1 MAYDVFFY
9 TYTKQL
15 SNIQQLNGKCYQ
27 HYITKLTCS
36 YEGCYRT
43 AFVQGGLCSQHEMM
57 FRPFGQLFNDLDRRR
72 DGGYNSACRQ
82 AVAYNGNKF
91 EYTIRHGRKIA
102 LCSFEGC
109 CNKVVQ
115 GGVCKR
121 HGAKVKICSREGCD
135 KHAKKGGL
143 CFRHSN
149 VDERE
154 REIARGRANG
164 GDSNQNGDTA
174 SILMQLRRGIKIC
187 THEGCDNI
195 AAEDSTLCVTHGV
208 TPATRE
214 ICSFGD
220 CTKLARRNGVCEKHG
235 RAAIGVSIEEGVAL
249 SKLQA
254 RCREQAPIVAQFSS
268 PRKKKRKKR
277 LPPVCYANGVTL
289 PSPVNNEEDDD
300 DEAVESSEDE
310 EDTVDNSRD
319 EEVKKEEPSPK
330 MKLPDVCH
338 QDTTVKAAQALVDD
352 EKYRPWNSRPVKRP
366 KNQPKQPK
374 NQPTININENAH
386 QSPKVSFST
395 SREDVVPPES
405 VMVGHTL
412 S

>member
-1 MAYDVFFY
+1 
-9 TYTKQL
+9 
-15 SNIQQLNGKCYQ
+15 
-27 HYITKLTCS
+27 
-36 YEGCYRT
+36 
-43 AFVQGGLCSQHEMM
+43 M

-72 DGGYNSACRQ
+72 DGGYNTPFRQ

-121 HGAKVKICSREGCD
+121 HGAKVQICSREGCD

-149 VDERE
+149 ADERE

-164 GDSNQNGDTA
+164 GDPNQNGDCA

-208 TPATRE
+208 TPATIE
-214 ICSFGD
+214 VCSFGG

-235 RAAIGVSIEEGVAL
+235 RAALGVSVEQQVSL
-249 SKLQA
+249 SKLQT
-254 RCREQAPIVAQFSS
+254 RCRDQAPIVAQFTS
-268 PRKKKRKKR
+268 PRNKKRKKR

-289 PSPVNNEEDDD
+289 PSPVNSEE
-300 DEAVESSEDE
+300 EEEEEEESSENE
-310 EDTVDNSRD
+310 EDTVDSSRD
-319 EEVKKEEPSPK
+319 EEEMNEESSPT

-338 QDTTVKAAQALVDD
+338 RDTTAKAAQAIVDAT
-352 EKYRPWNSRPVKRP
+352 YQPWSRPEKRL
-366 KNQPKQPK
+366 K
-374 NQPTININENAH
+374 NQPTININENVN

-395 SREDVVPPES
+395 SREDAMPPES
-405 VMVGHTL
+405 ANGG
-412 S
+412 SYP